1 MSTPILMKVQ
11 GFLDRASRNGVD
23 LDPELVE
30 EFKKSCGDALVK
42 QLSRG
47 KGAYSLRMSG
57 LGRPLCQQWH
67 DKQES
72 DRNIEYNAIMRF
84 LFGDII
90 EAIAMVILKG
100 SGVNVQSEQE
110 KVSLDLE
117 SCKLDGTLD
126 VVIDDKVW
134 DIKSASPYAFS
145 KKFSGDFGGYNKVK
159 EDDTFGY
166 LMQGYLYSKAK
177 ELDFGGW
184 IVIDKA
190 SGEWAVCEAPDYQQE
205 DSTNQLKKAENNAKT
220 MIKDKPLK
228 KEFADREETFRI
240 AYGKRKGEV
249 VSTGNRLMHTV
260 CSYCDYKKQCWP
272 SAEQHRRVGTQA
284 TQRAIVW
291 YTKLKKREID
301 I

>member
-1 MSTPILMKVQ
+1 MSNPILMKVQ

-126 VVIDDKVW
+126 VVDCAPLDSNLQDEITGYIDA
-134 DIKSASPYAFS
+134 DID
-145 KKFSGDFGGYNKVK
+145 G
-159 EDDTFGY
+159 
-166 LMQGYLYSKAK
+166 
-177 ELDFGGW
+177 
-184 IVIDKA
+184 I
-190 SGEWAVCEAPDYQQE
+190 
-205 DSTNQLKKAENNAKT
+205 AENG
-220 MIKDKPLK
+220 IPV
-228 KEFADREETFRI
+228 EF
-240 AYGKRKGEV
+240 
-249 VSTGNRLMHTV
+249 
-260 CSYCDYKKQCWP
+260 CSKSLP
-272 SAEQHRRVGTQA
+272 SS
-284 TQRAIVW
+284 
-291 YTKLKKREID
+291 
-301 I
+301 